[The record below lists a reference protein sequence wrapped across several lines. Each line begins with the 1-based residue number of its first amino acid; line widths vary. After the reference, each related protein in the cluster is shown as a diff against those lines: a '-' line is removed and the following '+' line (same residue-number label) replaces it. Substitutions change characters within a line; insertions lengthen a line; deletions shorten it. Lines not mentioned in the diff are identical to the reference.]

1 MNKKSSG
8 EFLNGFLKTKLF
20 LSGVIL
26 TLLLIS
32 IDIWYIWSD
41 YNTFLRIM
49 SVTSEELRLQ
59 EVGRIITDLQENS
72 SRAVFM
78 YSVTHNIKWKEEYK
92 NCVFD
97 LEENIKEF
105 IKFSE
110 SNEELQLEKSMTEL
124 KKIEEYA
131 MKLINENKI
140 IEGQNR
146 LLGVEYMKNKALY
159 VEAIQKSIMS
169 TLQYRLDKGK
179 RSFRRKISQDVI
191 MSFISLIILLAAW
204 TVVIIRMKK
213 QLSAYERSEKA
224 LRESEERYRA
234 IGELIPF
241 GVWVFS
247 PSGSVIYLSDSFRKL
262 LGLSLEES
270 RKTGWLDR
278 VQKEEA
284 EKIYSKW
291 KECVKTNSIWD
302 NVFHIKDLEG
312 QEYAILSRGVPIR
325 DEEGNITS
333 WVGINLDITAREKME
348 RELRKSKEDLEK
360 RVEERTLELKS
371 ANEKLTD
378 EISVRKKAEEELDK
392 RKKEVEEIN
401 RELVGKNDEL
411 NEFASMVSQDLRE
424 PLRRLISTANQL
436 QHNVRS
442 DSTDVEL
449 SCVKSIS
456 SIARGMELFIQDLL
470 TLCKA
475 GKDGLRYELFSLDE
489 CVEQALYSL
498 SVRIEETKAQ
508 VKRDLLPDVFGDR
521 MLITH
526 LYQNLIE
533 NAINYA
539 DIDDPLIE
547 LTVEKTDSGLV
558 LGVKDNGTGIEKD
571 YIDNIFKPGKR
582 ENAHELYCRTGV
594 GLGIARKAVEQHGGK
609 IWVESEGSRGAH
621 FRFTLG

>member
-8 EFLNGFLKTKLF
+8 EYLNGFLKTKLF
-20 LSGVIL
+20 LAGIIL

-32 IDIWYIWSD
+32 IDIWFIWSD
-41 YNTFLRIM
+41 YNTFLKIM

-59 EVGRIITDLQENS
+59 ELGRIITDLQENTG
-72 SRAVFM
+72 RAVFM
-78 YSVTHNIKWKEEYK
+78 YSVTHNIKWKDEYK
-92 NCVFD
+92 NCISD
-97 LEENIKEF
+97 LNVNIKEF

-110 SNEELQLEKSMTEL
+110 SNEEVQVEKSVTEL
-124 KKIEEYA
+124 KKIEQYA
-131 MKLINENKI
+131 LNLIDEDKI

-146 LLGVEYMKNKALY
+146 LLGVAYIKNKALY

-169 TLQYRLDKGK
+169 TMQHRLEKGK
-179 RSFRRKISQDVI
+179 SSFRRKISQDII
-191 MSFISLIILLAAW
+191 MSFISLIILIAAW
-204 TVVIIRMKK
+204 TVVIIRLKT
-213 QLSAYERSEKA
+213 QLGAYERSEKA

-291 KECVKTNSIWD
+291 KECVQSDSIWD
-302 NVFHIKDLEG
+302 NVFHIKDVQG

-325 DEEGNITS
+325 DENGNITS
-333 WVGINLDITAREKME
+333 WAGINLDITAREKME
-348 RELRKSKEDLEK
+348 MELRKAKEDLEK

-371 ANEKLTD
+371 ANDKLKE
-378 EISVRKKAEEELDK
+378 EISVRTRAEEELEK
-392 RKKEVEEIN
+392 RKKEVEAIN
-401 RELVGKNDEL
+401 KELVSKNDEL
-411 NEFASMVSQDLRE
+411 NEFASMVSQDLLE
-424 PLRRLISTANQL
+424 PIRRVISTGNQL
-436 QHNVRS
+436 EQKLQNNS
-442 DSTDVEL
+442 IEEGT
-449 SCVKSIS
+449 SCIKSIS
-456 SIARGMELFIQDLL
+456 SIARGMALFIQDLL

-498 SVRIEETKAQ
+498 SVRIEETKTQ
-508 VKRDLLPDVFGDR
+508 IKREPLPDVFGDR
-521 MLITH
+521 MLLTH
-526 LYQNLIE
+526 LYQNLLE
-533 NAINYA
+533 NAINYV
-539 DIDDPLIE
+539 DKDNPVIE
-547 LTVEKTDSGLV
+547 LTVEKTDKGLV

-571 YIDNIFKPGKR
+571 YIETIFKPGKR
-582 ENAHELYCRTGV
+582 ENAHELFCRTGV
-594 GLGIARKAVEQHGGK
+594 GLGISRKAVEQHGGK
-609 IWVESEGSRGAH
+609 IWVESEGGRGAH